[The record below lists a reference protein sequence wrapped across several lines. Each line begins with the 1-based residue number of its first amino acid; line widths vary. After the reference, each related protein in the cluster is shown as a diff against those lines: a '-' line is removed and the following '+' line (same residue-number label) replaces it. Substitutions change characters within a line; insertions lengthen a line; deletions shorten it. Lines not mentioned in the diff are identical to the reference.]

1 MVEEEKTQAEEIEEQ
16 LAKKKAEQEK
26 VEGKETSK
34 EESSEEDTAPKGV
47 HSDEG
52 KEKSKKKKF
61 KKERTGI
68 LYIRTTSN
76 NTILAITDMA
86 GNTIARSSGGQSTKQ
101 SRLKSSPTVAMF
113 AAKKI
118 GEEVKD
124 LGIINLYVRV
134 RAKTGA
140 TTTGSA
146 PHAIVK
152 SLSRD
157 GFKILS
163 IMEITRQPR
172 GGPKQKGGRRGRR
185 V

>member
-1 MVEEEKTQAEEIEEQ
+1 MAEEKTQIEEIEEAQ
-16 LAKKKAEQEK
+16 KKKAEEEK
-26 VEGKETSK
+26 AKLKTEDSG
-34 EESSEEDTAPKGV
+34 ESSED
-47 HSDEG
+47 
-52 KEKSKKKKF
+52 KEKADEDIENKPKEKKA

-68 LYIRTTSN
+68 LHIKTTSN
-76 NTILAITDMA
+76 NTILSITDMA

-118 GEEVKD
+118 AEEAKE
-124 LGIINLYVRV
+124 LGVVNLYVRV
-134 RAKTGA
+134 MARTGS

-146 PHAIVK
+146 SHSIIKV
-152 SLSRD
+152 LTRD

-163 IMEITRQPR
+163 IMETTKQPR

>member
-1 MVEEEKTQAEEIEEQ
+1 MEEKTQAEEIEEQ
-16 LAKKKAEQEK
+16 LAEKAEKEK
-26 VEGKETSK
+26 AEKNAEDK
-34 EESSEEDTAPKGV
+34 IEESEEKD
-47 HSDEG
+47 
-52 KEKSKKKKF
+52 SKKKSTR
-61 KKERTGI
+61 KERTGI
-68 LYIRTTSN
+68 LYINATPN
-76 NTILAITDMA
+76 NTILSLTDLA

-118 GEEVKD
+118 GEEAKD
-124 LGIINLYVRV
+124 ANIKNLYVRT
-134 RAKTGA
+134 RGKTGA

-146 PHAIVK
+146 PFAIIK
-152 SLSRD
+152 SLGRD
-157 GFKILS
+157 GFKIIS